1 MLITAPYQNNII
13 TRAHPTIILVTRDR
27 LLLSTSL
34 PRYSGKLLRS
44 REKKRF
50 EFIYSFVFTSSFV
63 LMEIQI
69 SPRPMKKRFKHF
81 GKLLRWSFRSF
92 RSTLFVLSGA
102 YKDFIWYFSWKL
114 REKFRNVKV
123 FRSFRFV
130 ISRFIEKLWKFWKIS
145 ISYINSFRP
154 RKKKKRKTSGKVF
167 ASRENPRHFTCWL
180 EESWFPVQF
189 IGCRTYRLNINL

>member
-1 MLITAPYQNNII
+1 MIFREI
-13 TRAHPTIILVTRDR
+13 VTFTWKETLRIYIFVR
-27 LLLSTSL
+27 LHLLFSS
-34 PRYSGKLLRS
+34 YANSNFAEAD
-44 REKKRF
+44 EKKIQAF
-50 EFIYSFVFTSSFV
+50 WKIVAMKFSFV
-63 LMEIQI
+63 
-69 SPRPMKKRFKHF
+69 P
-81 GKLLRWSFRSF
+81 
-92 RSTLFVLSGA
+92 STLFTLSGA